1 MESKGGI
8 RLRTSRWAAGVAG
21 IAVSITS
28 LHAQAQE
35 TAEAVADNPLD
46 LIVVTAE
53 RREQSIQDSSL
64 ALQVISPDELE
75 RANITQASD
84 LNTLVPGLQ
93 IGAGGNSPQIYIRGV
108 GDFAASSLSNP
119 AVAVNIDGVYIAR
132 PQGFNSQF
140 YDLERIE
147 VLKGPQGTLYGR
159 NASGG
164 AINLVTRR
172 PQLGEATG
180 YIGLTYGNFD
190 TKQLEAAVN
199 VPLGDSLAARFAVN
213 AVDRDGYLSDGTDD
227 DERVAARARLLWDNG
242 GAVSLL
248 LNADYAWEGGKG
260 PGYVMLP
267 APPGTDPWTSASDPR
282 ANAQIAATPPIGF
295 LLPPVGIDSFRRN
308 EFWNVSAELEADLDF
323 ATLTLL
329 PAYRNAD
336 LSERNYPAGLRY
348 TIPGTDAEQTS
359 MELRLANTSDALS
372 WVLGGYFFDENQD
385 TEQRIFQGQFQD
397 TIVYATPRIRSYAAF
412 GQTTLNLTDQ
422 LRAIAGLRY
431 TYERNRLAGE
441 IYTNVPPFP
450 VPPEVLPLLQNAF
463 GGQTHFDK
471 LNWRAG
477 LEFDASPDSMVFATA
492 STGFKAGGFNQTVA
506 PEDTYDPE
514 RITAFEVGMRNE
526 LADGRVVL
534 NFEGFWWRLRD
545 SQIAHVKFD
554 PLGNI
559 NLVTDNAG
567 SAEIKGANVELQ
579 AAITDND
586 VLRFFVEYNHAR
598 YQQFA
603 FDTAFSIF
611 GTPLFNPASTGCP
624 VSAPFPGSSFGTQA
638 ATIDCSGFAM
648 PRAPRWSGSASY
660 QHTLDLPHGDS
671 LVFDAAVQFSSR
683 RWLGFDY
690 VPTELEGGYA
700 SIDATVTY
708 TDPSGRWSLAAY
720 ARNLGNEAYRT
731 GAGVHAFAPPL
742 TYATIAPPRTMG
754 VRLRLSFGE

>member
-1 MESKGGI
+1 MKSTGGVI
-8 RLRTSRWAAGVAG
+8 LRAGRWGAGVAG
-21 IAVSITS
+21 IAISITS

-35 TAEAVADNPLD
+35 AAQAGATNPLD

-164 AINLVTRR
+164 AINLVSRR

-180 YIGLTYGNFD
+180 YLGLTYGNYD
-190 TKQLEAAVN
+190 TKQLEAAIN
-199 VPLGDSLAARFAVN
+199 MPLADDLAARVAVN

-267 APPGTDPWTSASDPR
+267 APAGTDPWTSASDPR

-295 LLPPVGIDSFRRN
+295 LLPPVGTNSFRRN
-308 EFWNVSAELEADLDF
+308 EFWNLSAELEADLGF
-323 ATLTLL
+323 ATLTIL
-329 PAYRNAD
+329 PAYRKAD

-359 MELRLANTSDALS
+359 LELRLANTSDALT
-372 WVLGGYFFDENQD
+372 WVLGGYLFDENQD

-397 TIVYATPRIRSYAAF
+397 TIVYALPRIRSYAAF
-412 GQTTLNLTDQ
+412 GQATLSLTDR
-422 LRAIAGLRY
+422 LRAIGGLRY

-450 VPPEVLPLLQNAF
+450 VPPEALPVLQNTF

-477 LEFDASPDSMVFATA
+477 LEFDASDDSMLFATA

-506 PEDTYDPE
+506 PDDTYDPE

-534 NFEGFWWRLRD
+534 NMEGFWWRLRD

-586 VLRFFVEYNHAR
+586 VLRFFVEYNHAQYR
-598 YQQFA
+598 QFA

-624 VSAPFPGSSFGTQA
+624 VSAPFPGSSFGTEA
-638 ATIDCSGFAM
+638 ATIDCSGFPM

-660 QHTLDLPHGDS
+660 QHTLDLPRGDT
-671 LVFDAAVQFSSR
+671 LVFDAAVQFASK

-690 VPTELEGGYA
+690 VPPELEGSYA
-700 SIDATVTY
+700 SVDATVTY

-720 ARNLGNEAYRT
+720 VRNLGQEAYRT

-742 TYATIAPPRTMG
+742 TYASIAPPRTLG
-754 VRLRLSFGE
+754 LRLRLGFGE

>member
-1 MESKGGI
+1 MASKGEAYLCAG
-8 RLRTSRWAAGVAG
+8 RWAASVAG
-21 IAVSITS
+21 MAVMMVS
-28 LHAQAQE
+28 LQARAQE
-35 TAEAVADNPLD
+35 LAEPAADNPLD

-64 ALQVISPDELE
+64 SLQVISPDELE

-84 LNTLVPGLQ
+84 LNTMVPGLQ
-93 IGAGGNSPQIYIRGV
+93 IGSGGNSPQIYIRGV

-140 YDLERIE
+140 YDLERVE

-164 AINLVTRR
+164 AINLVSRR
-172 PQLGEATG
+172 PQMGETSG
-180 YIGLTYGNFD
+180 YLGLTYGNYD

-199 VPLGDSLAARFAVN
+199 MPLGDTLAARLAVN
-213 AVDRDGYLSDGTDD
+213 VVDRDGYLSDGTDD
-227 DERVAARARLLWDNG
+227 DERFAARARLLWDGG

-248 LNADYAWEGGKG
+248 VNADYAWEGGQG

-267 APPGTDPWTSASDPR
+267 APTGTAPWTAASDPR
-282 ANAQIAATPPIGF
+282 ANAKIAATPPIGF
-295 LLPPVGIDSFRRN
+295 LLPPVGTDSFRRN
-308 EFWNVSAELEADLDF
+308 EFWNLSAELEADLGF
-323 ATLTLL
+323 ATLTFI
-329 PAYRNAD
+329 PAYRKAE

-348 TIPGTDAEQTS
+348 TIPRTDAKQTS
-359 MELRLANTSDALS
+359 LELRLGNSSAALT
-372 WVLGGYFFDENQD
+372 WALGGYLFDENQD
-385 TEQRIFQGQFQD
+385 TEQQIFQGSFQD
-397 TIVYATPRIRSYAAF
+397 TIVYALPRVRSYAAF
-412 GQTTLNLTDQ
+412 GQATYSLTDQ
-422 LRAIAGLRY
+422 LRVIGGLRY
-431 TYERNRLAGE
+431 TYERNAVTGE
-441 IYTNVPPFP
+441 IYTNAPPFP
-450 VPPEVLPLLQNAF
+450 VPPEALPLLQLAF
-463 GGQTHFDK
+463 GGQTHFDA

-477 LEFDASPDSMVFATA
+477 VEYDVSPDSMLFATA

-514 RITAFEVGMRNE
+514 HITAFEIGSRNE

-534 NFEGFWWRLRD
+534 NLEGFWWRLRD

-554 PLGNI
+554 PLANI

-579 AAITDND
+579 AALSDVD
-586 VLRFFVEYNHAR
+586 VLRFFVEYNHAQ
-598 YQQFA
+598 YQDFA

-611 GTPLFNPASTGCP
+611 GTPLFNPASTGCA
-624 VSAPFPGSSFGTQA
+624 VSAPFPGASFGTEA
-638 ATIDCSGFAM
+638 ATIDCSGFRM

-660 QHTLDLPHGDS
+660 QHIFELARGDQI
-671 LVFDAAVQFSSR
+671 VFDAAMQFASS

-690 VPTELEGGYA
+690 VPPELESSYA
-700 SIDATVTY
+700 SLDATLTY
-708 TDPSGRWSLAAY
+708 TDPADLWSLAAY
-720 ARNLGNEAYRT
+720 MRNIGKQAYHT

-742 TYATIAPPRTMG
+742 TYASIAPPRTFG
-754 VRLRLSFGE
+754 LRLRVNFGE